1 MDEPQFRTVL
11 RGYDQEQVAATVKD
25 LMTSLGVARRAAAD
39 RTIELTRVTEAK
51 AGAEAELARLRAQL
65 AAPGGEADRATPIEV
80 APVATA
86 PPSRGF
92 DELGARVSSILSLA
106 EAEAEQ
112 LRATAADEAR
122 TIRQEAAAAAEALR
136 TESEQYAARVHE
148 RADTEVIR
156 MTSAATATADAIV
169 AQAGEHAH
177 AQRTKAD
184 EVLETHRSRVSAS
197 TTELEAALHERRRT
211 ADVALADERAQ
222 HEAWV
227 AETRSGAER
236 VVAGAHER
244 SEQIRRQ
251 TEHELQDAI
260 RRRGAVHAH
269 LIEVNQLLAV
279 LEDAL
284 ADAGRMPD
292 SEPASHD

>member
-11 RGYDQEQVAATVKD
+11 RGYDQEQVAATVKE

-39 RTIELTRVTEAK
+39 RTIELTRVTEAR

-65 AAPGGEADRATPIEV
+65 AAPGGEADRAAPIEV

-122 TIRQEAAAAAEALR
+122 TIRQEAAAAEALR
-136 TESEQYAARVHE
+136 TESEQYVARVHE

-177 AQRTKAD
+177 VQRTKAD

-197 TTELEAALHERRRT
+197 TTELEAALGERRRT

-260 RRRGAVHAH
+260 SRRDAVHAH
-269 LIEVNQLLAV
+269 LVEVNQLLAV